1 MNRTVFQ
8 QGFVAKTNMM
18 ILGLYSSTVFISL
31 EKESLSNFIVSSAV
45 YGFEAKSNYNP

>member
-1 MNRTVFQ
+1 M
-8 QGFVAKTNMM
+8 K
-18 ILGLYSSTVFISL
+18 ILGLYSPTVFISL